1 MKTFIKICGTTNLV
15 DALASLAAGADA
27 LGFIFVEGSKR
38 QIEPEVAKEIISE
51 LPDGAD
57 VFGVFVNEPASY
69 VVEVTR
75 SLGLTGAQLHG
86 EESPQQVSSIRQAMQ
101 DSPLKIVKAIQA
113 SILQNRGLGYFA
125 GGEELVDAIMVDSGS
140 ERKRGG
146 TGKPFDW
153 INSAS
158 ALLDLQKKNKLIIAG
173 GLDPLNVGTAMALL
187 RPWGVDAVTGL
198 ESDFGKKDHRKLRA
212 FIAAV
217 RAVDMSTPTTAIV

>member
-15 DALASLAAGADA
+15 DALASLDAGADA
-27 LGFIFVEGSKR
+27 LGFIFVEESKR
-38 QIEPEVAKEIISE
+38 QIQPDVAKEIISE
-51 LPDGAD
+51 LPGEAEI
-57 VFGVFVNEPASY
+57 FGVFVNEPANY
-69 VVEVTR
+69 IVEVAKE
-75 SLGLTGAQLHG
+75 LVLTGVQLHG
-86 EESPQQVSSIRQAMQ
+86 EESPQQVSSIRQATEE
-101 DSPLKIVKAIQA
+101 SPLKIIKAISS
-113 SILQNRGLGYFA
+113 SILENRTLGYFA

-153 INSAS
+153 MHAANAI
-158 ALLDLQKKNKLIIAG
+158 LELQKKNKVIIAG
-173 GLDPLNVGTAMALL
+173 GLNPLNVATAVGLL

-217 RAVDMSTPTTAIV
+217 RSVDIAQSANVIV

>member
-15 DALASLAAGADA
+15 DALASLDAGADA
-27 LGFIFVEGSKR
+27 LGFIFVEESKR
-38 QIEPEVAKEIISE
+38 QIEPDVAKEIINE
-51 LPDGAD
+51 LPIGAD

-69 VVEVTR
+69 IVEVAR
-75 SLGLTGAQLHG
+75 ELGLSGVQLHG
-86 EESPQQVSSIRQAMQ
+86 EESPQQVSSIRQATQ
-101 DSPLKIVKAIQA
+101 ESPLKIIKAIPA
-113 SILQNRGLGYFA
+113 SILENRDLGYFV

-153 INSAS
+153 MHAANAI
-158 ALLDLQKKNKLIIAG
+158 LELQKKNKVIIAG
-173 GLDPLNVGTAMALL
+173 GLNPLNVSTAVGLL

-198 ESDFGKKDHRKLRA
+198 EADFGKKDHRKLRA

-217 RAVDMSTPTTAIV
+217 RAVDVSKPTTAIV